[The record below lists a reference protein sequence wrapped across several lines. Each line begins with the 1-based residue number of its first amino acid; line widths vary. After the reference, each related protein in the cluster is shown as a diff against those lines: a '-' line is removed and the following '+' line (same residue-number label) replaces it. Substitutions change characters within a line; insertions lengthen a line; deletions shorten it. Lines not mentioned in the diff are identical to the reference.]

1 MITYSINFENLK
13 VVEKDILDNND
24 FVDLILEN
32 EGSFTKDEQIIWFKS
47 DELGDD
53 VDISVEY
60 EVCVSGSVDYDPGD
74 YWTPPYTDVDIN
86 EIDID
91 IKTVYIDD
99 IEFELTPE
107 IEKLLLD
114 KIKSEID

>member
-24 FVDLILEN
+24 FIDLILEN
-32 EGSFTKDEQIIWFKS
+32 EGSFTRDSQIIWFKS
-47 DELGDD
+47 DDI
-53 VDISVEY
+53 DISVEY
-60 EVCVSGSVDYDPGD
+60 EVCVSGSVDHDPGD

-86 EIDID
+86 EVDID